1 MRKFPIAA
9 VAAVALMAGTASAQ
23 VTPPSSTTR
32 TPTPGATTAPAPAA
46 KPAPAVNPLA
56 QEDVSRID
64 GTGVYGS
71 DDSKIGHI
79 STVLM
84 NPGSKQIDRMVI
96 SSGGVLG
103 VGSHRVAM
111 PVDKFTWD
119 GDKGVFRL
127 QTTVADLKGQPE
139 WVEGPQTATGSS
151 TAPISSPS
159 SEAGK

>member
-1 MRKFPIAA
+1 
-9 VAAVALMAGTASAQ
+9 MAGTASAQ

-32 TPTPGATTAPAPAA
+32 TPAPGATTTPAPAA

-71 DDSKIGHI
+71 DDNKIGHI

-84 NPGSKQIDRMVI
+84 NPGSKQIERLVV

-103 VGSHRVAM
+103 VGSRRVAM

-127 QTTVADLKGQPE
+127 QTTVADLQGQPE
-139 WVEGPQTATGSS
+139 WVEGAQTTTGSS

-159 SEAGK
+159 SAAGK